1 MASRNQ
7 QEIIQHRLSR
17 ETGRIEKYAPRRI
30 ALTYPSP
37 YSVGMSSLGY
47 QQIYRIL
54 QKLPQVSCERVF
66 LPDGGDKAGLASV
79 EVSLSYESM
88 QPLNRFPLI
97 AISVSYELELAGLLR
112 MLRAAGIPSRC
123 EDRGNRDPILLAGGP
138 LTFSNPIPLAP
149 FIDAM
154 VMGEAEEVVAWA
166 AEVILDASSRESAL
180 QQLAAHPHIYVPV
193 HHGSQLPSL
202 AIADDESLPARSV
215 IITPDTELSSMFL
228 IEAERGCS
236 RTCSYCVMRRSSHGG
251 MRKVDPQIIYDAIP
265 DNQKK
270 IGLVGAAVSDHP
282 KIVDIVNTLADGGH
296 QVGLSSLRPD
306 RLKEPFVKALRRVG
320 YRTLTTA
327 LDGAS
332 ERLRSDIERRGRV
345 PHYEALIEHAR
356 AAGMKRVKLY
366 LMLGLPGETD
376 DDIDECAEFVSQ
388 LSRRLPIALGI
399 APFCAKRRTPLD
411 GQDFAGIDIV
421 QAKLN
426 RLRKGLR
433 GRAEVRAT
441 SARWA
446 WVEYVLAQG
455 GQQEG
460 LAVER
465 AVEKGGAFAD
475 YREEFQKLGYTTRG
489 PQSPRIAPPSAAPAV
504 QRTVSQKARSQ
515 RSLPLAP

>member
-1 MASRNQ
+1 MARRNQ
-7 QEIIQHRLSR
+7 QELIEHRLSR
-17 ETGRIEKYAPRRI
+17 EVGRIDKNAPRRI

-54 QKLPQVSCERVF
+54 QQIPQVSCERVF
-66 LPDGGDKAGLASV
+66 LPDGGDKPGLNTV
-79 EVSLSYESM
+79 EVSLSYESLL
-88 QPLNRFPLI
+88 PLSHFPLI
-97 AISVSYELELAGLLR
+97 AISVAYELELAGLLR
-112 MLRAAGIPSRC
+112 MLKAAGIPQRC
-123 EDRGNRDPILLAGGP
+123 EDRGPRDPILLAGGP
-138 LTFSNPIPLAP
+138 LTFSNPIPLGP

-154 VMGEAEEVVAWA
+154 ILGEAEEVVAWA
-166 AEVILDASSRESAL
+166 AEVILEASSRQSAL
-180 QQLAAHPHIYVPV
+180 QQLAAHPHIYVPS
-193 HHGSQLPSL
+193 HHGTQLPAL
-202 AIADDESLPARSV
+202 AIANDESLPARSV

-251 MRKVDPQIIYDAIP
+251 MRKVDPQVIYDAIP

-282 KIVDIVNTLADGGH
+282 KIVEIVNTLADRGH

-332 ERLRSDIERRGRV
+332 ERLRAEVERRGRA

-356 AAGMKRVKLY
+356 SSGMKRLKLY

-376 DDIDECAEFVSQ
+376 EDIDECAQFVSQ

-411 GQDFAGIDIV
+411 GQDFAGIDVV
-421 QAKLN
+421 QAKLT

-441 SARWA
+441 SSRWA

-455 GQQEG
+455 GYDEG
-460 LAVER
+460 LAAQR
-465 AVEKGGAFAD
+465 AVENGGSFAD
-475 YREEFQKLGYTTRG
+475 YREQFADLGYTTRG
-489 PQSPRIAPPSAAPAV
+489 PQSPRLAPPSAPPTV
-504 QRTVSQKARSQ
+504 QRTVSSKARAQ
-515 RSLPLAP
+515 RALPLAP